1 MKLVDLINE
10 RKERERRQKRLD
22 AARKIAIGSVIG
34 TIAGIMLAPKSG
46 KETRQDI
53 VNKTREIKENAKNT
67 IKDSIGTIKEVE
79 EKVKDRVKEFKD
91 RDMFEIEI
99 ESEEPVERKE

>member
-1 MKLVDLINE
+1 MKLLDLVYE
-10 RKERERRQKRLD
+10 KKERDKRKKKVD
-22 AARKIAIGSVIG
+22 AVKKIAFGSVIG

-53 VNKTREIKENAKNT
+53 VDKTKEIKENTKNS
-67 IKDSIGTIKEVE
+67 IMDSIGTIKEVE
-79 EKVKDRVKEFKD
+79 EKVKDRMKEFKD

-99 ESEEPVERKE
+99 DSEEPIEKEE

>member
-1 MKLVDLINE
+1 MKLLDLLNE
-10 RKERERRQKRLD
+10 KKERERRQKKVD
-22 AARKIAIGSVIG
+22 TARKIAFGSIIGA
-34 TIAGIMLAPKSG
+34 IAGIMLAPKSG

-53 VNKTREIKENAKNT
+53 ANKTREVKENAKNT

-79 EKVKDRVKEFKD
+79 GKVKERVKEFKD

-99 ESEEPVERKE
+99 EQDKPIEQEE